1 MKQLEKINKP
11 GNLNLREKIQSFLH
25 LSHPENQKINKW
37 LKQLD
42 SLLASDEDQFNKGFN
57 YFFSTTRK
65 DKVNNYKLEIKIFLR
80 KMAGNNNAETLY
92 SQLLQLK
99 LMLQRVVQEQAV
111 RLARTKAILKLI
123 AAIDHRT
130 DQLRQERTVTPNKQ
144 VTQENSASSEKK
156 KHTKKIISQA
166 VFIAQ
171 ELKSKLLSGKASADK
186 QLRDSRKEA
195 LDEALFQTMKMECG
209 RLIKSIQEK
218 NVGGQKDLLMQ
229 QYADRQRQ
237 LIDGAKSITDIS
249 KIKTCLDNVLK
260 SLNSTEFQEICLA
273 ILDLRKGARSW
284 FAIGK
289 NAKADRI
296 EDAIRKV
303 SVERRGDMFI
313 NNLEVRKALAS
324 HRHFGKRGKIYL
336 NKNTQDIDLKKAAR
350 TFIEINNRLEK
361 NRENSADVDCKVFE
375 MGRCSS
381 V

>member
-42 SLLASDEDQFNKGFN
+42 ALLASDEDQFNKGFK

-123 AAIDHRT
+123 AAIDYRT
-130 DQLRQERTVTPNKQ
+130 DQLKQERIVTHNQQ
-144 VTQENSASSEKK
+144 VSHENALPPEKK

-171 ELKSKLLSGKASADK
+171 GLKSKLLPGKANADK
-186 QLRDSRKEA
+186 LSRYSEM
-195 LDEALFQTMKMECG
+195 EETLFQEIKLECQ

-229 QYADRQRQ
+229 HYVDKQQQ

-249 KIKTCLDNVLK
+249 KIKTRLDNVLQ
-260 SLNSTEFQEICLA
+260 SLNSSEYQEICLA

-303 SVERRGDMFI
+303 SVECRGDMFI

-361 NRENSADVDCKVFE
+361 SRETHADIDCKVFE